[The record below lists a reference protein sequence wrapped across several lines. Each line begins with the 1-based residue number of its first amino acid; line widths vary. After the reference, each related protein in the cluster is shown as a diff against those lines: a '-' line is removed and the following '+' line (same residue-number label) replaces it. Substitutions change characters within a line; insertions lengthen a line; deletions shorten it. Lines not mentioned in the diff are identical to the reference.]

1 MRVPRRFLQLLAL
14 VLPVAL
20 WAAEPPVVN
29 APTTAG
35 AGLPDPA
42 SSAGTGA
49 DPAPVANPTA
59 DGAAADSPD
68 AGAEE
73 DQTPGTMTANDTFV
87 PTVEISEDL
96 SVSFPADI

>member
-14 VLPVAL
+14 VLPVARVGDEFFKL
-20 WAAEPPVVN
+20 SQKTGVSV
-29 APTTAG
+29 
-35 AGLPDPA
+35 
-42 SSAGTGA
+42 TGA
-49 DPAPVANPTA
+49 TAANPTA
-59 DGAAADSPD
+59 DGAAPVSPET
-68 AGAEE
+68 GAEA